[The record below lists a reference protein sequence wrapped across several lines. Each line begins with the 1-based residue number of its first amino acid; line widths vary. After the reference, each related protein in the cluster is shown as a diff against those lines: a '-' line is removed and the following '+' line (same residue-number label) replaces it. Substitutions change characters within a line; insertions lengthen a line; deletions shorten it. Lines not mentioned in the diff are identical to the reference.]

1 MSKLWNS
8 SWWKHS
14 QLRTLGTQRWM
25 SKCGFYFNCFSCYA
39 ACSYQL
45 NMNNTSVCS
54 KVTPPSLHTHHNP
67 THPFNTFNTFNTL
80 PYRAERK
87 RILLWGLHRFPR
99 LHTTHSHTG
108 AAPGSLTPGY
118 GYNALAGRRKTTT
131 TNMEYSDSVSTHSV
145 SDVIIYRYV
154 NLAWLICVISLTTS
168 NSERNL

>member
-1 MSKLWNS
+1 MWVLLWLLFLLRRL
-8 SWWKHS
+8 
-14 QLRTLGTQRWM
+14 QLPVEHEQH
-25 SKCGFYFNCFSCYA
+25 
-39 ACSYQL
+39 
-45 NMNNTSVCS
+45 VCLL
-54 KVTPPSLHTHHNP
+54 KGNPSLAKLTTTPHTHS
-67 THPFNTFNTFNTL
+67 THSTHSTHCHT
-80 PYRAERK
+80 ERK
-87 RILLWGLHRFPR
+87 EREYCYEVCIDFLASTP
-99 LHTTHSHTG
+99 HTDTLV